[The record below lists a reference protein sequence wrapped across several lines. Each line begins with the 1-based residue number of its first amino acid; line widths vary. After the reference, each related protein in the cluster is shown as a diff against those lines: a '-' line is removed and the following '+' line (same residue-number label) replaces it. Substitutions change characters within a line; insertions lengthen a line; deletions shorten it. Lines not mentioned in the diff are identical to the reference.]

1 VNLQAGAVVG
11 NNIRLIRP
19 LKRGGMGSVW
29 VAEHQTLRMQVAVKF
44 MAERLAEDR
53 EYVERFS
60 REAMSSAQIKSPHVV
75 QVFDHGVADGT
86 PYIVMELLEGE
97 DLRTRLARTGPITL
111 REAAPVIVQLARALS
126 KAHAAGIVHRDIKPD
141 NIFLVEHDGE
151 PFIKV
156 LDFGVA
162 KHTAED
168 TEFGMTGTGAM
179 VGTPHYMSPEQIL
192 SARRVD
198 HRADLWSAG
207 VVMYRMLTGSVPF
220 QGETLG
226 AVCVAIERANF
237 IPVSQRRSD
246 VSPLIDAWFARA
258 LARDPQHRFQTAK
271 EMAESFVVAADDG
284 AYTAAAFRRPQMSLS
299 DAPPG
304 FGAVVAAPSPS
315 NPWGTNPTNPGTP
328 LGYAPPVSS
337 PELSASRIP
346 MPSMPPHSMPPQ
358 SMPPPQSVL
367 PAWQVSNVAQQPLH
381 QHQTFP
387 GASVTHAERG
397 GSSRRTVIAIVSAAL
412 GIMALVLVLAVVLVL
427 RSGPTESAVASPQP
441 PASALSTA
449 VAAPVEAP
457 TSAAG
462 TASAAPAE
470 VPSGSD
476 ATTSSKTPSVVKP
489 NPTVK
494 QRRDRGF

>member
-11 NNIRLIRP
+11 NNIRLVRP

-53 EYVERFS
+53 EYVERFA

-111 REAAPVIVQLARALS
+111 REAAPVMVQLARALS

-162 KHTAED
+162 KHTSED

-226 AVCVAIERANF
+226 AVCIAIERANF
-237 IPVSQRRSD
+237 VPVSQRRPD
-246 VSPLIDAWFARA
+246 MTPLIDNWFGRA
-258 LARDPQHRFQTAK
+258 LGRDPQHRFQNAK
-271 EMAESFVVAADDG
+271 EMAEAFVAAADDG
-284 AYTAAAFRRPQMSLS
+284 AYSAVAFRRPQPSLS
-299 DAPPG
+299 GMQLGLA
-304 FGAVVAAPSPS
+304 AAVAAPSPS
-315 NPWGTNPTNPGTP
+315 NPWGTNPTNPAMP
-328 LGYAPPVSS
+328 VGYAPRASGT
-337 PELSASRIP
+337 ELPAQRLP
-346 MPSMPPHSMPPQ
+346 TPSMPPYQQATPPYQAAPPSWQ
-358 SMPPPQSVL
+358 SSPM
-367 PAWQVSNVAQQPLH
+367 AQQPP

-387 GASVTHAERG
+387 GSSVTHAERG
-397 GSSRRTVIAIVSAAL
+397 GSSRRAMIALVSAAL
-412 GIMALVLVLAVVLVL
+412 GVLVLVLVLAVVLVV
-427 RSGPTESAVASPQP
+427 RSGPTEP
-441 PASALSTA
+441 
-449 VAAPVEAP
+449 VAAASKAPEVVPSMTVAVPLEVQPAPVVP
-457 TSAAG
+457 V
-462 TASAAPAE
+462 SAAPMETAS
-470 VPSGSD
+470 PSEAG
-476 ATTSSKTPSVVKP
+476 TSSKTAPAVKTT
-489 NPTVK
+489 PTVK
-494 QRRDRGF
+494 PRRDRGF